1 MFFCL
6 RVDLDYVPWDTPDAQ
21 DFGHGEPAAV
31 LRLLDLARSKGL
43 KLHFFA
49 SGRVLRAFPSA
60 CDTILNEGHDL
71 DWLCKHPFEFH
82 ARLEQAATEFRR
94 MGASLEGFATREAWP
109 EVDVAA
115 ALKFISAPPG
125 AAPAGMR
132 HFPVLTRP
140 DREAARAGLSARS
153 WLDSVRTS
161 LREQASLHRS
171 VTVAIRPQVLA
182 LIDPRLH
189 SVKELVELAQTLTYK
204 QRTLREALSLEGPAA
219 P

>member
-49 SGRVLRAFPSA
+49 SGRVLRAFPAA

-71 DWLCKHPFEFH
+71 DWLCKHPFDFD

-94 MGASLEGFATREAWP
+94 MGASMEGFATREAWP
-109 EVDVAA
+109 
-115 ALKFISAPPG
+115 ALEISAPFKFISAPAG
-125 AAPAGMR
+125 RAPAGVR

-140 DREAARAGLSARS
+140 DREAARAGQSARV
-153 WLDSVRTS
+153 WLDGVRTA

-171 VTVAIRPQVLA
+171 VTVAVRPQVLA
-182 LIDPRLH
+182 RIDPRLH

-204 QRTLREALSLEGPAA
+204 QRTLREALSLEDPAK